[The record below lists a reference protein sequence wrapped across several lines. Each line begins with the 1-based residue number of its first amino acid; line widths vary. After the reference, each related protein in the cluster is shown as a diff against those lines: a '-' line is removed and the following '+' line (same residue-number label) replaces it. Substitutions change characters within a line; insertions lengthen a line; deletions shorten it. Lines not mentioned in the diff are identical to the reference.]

1 MLSFVWIVG
10 AFFGTFQ
17 CRYLQSNQE
26 DQLNLHC
33 SCCEDNLQL
42 FKTLG
47 HIVLCHKCDCTQ
59 HSQTEG
65 KLLVLIVS
73 LLPDKLLDPFLD
85 DRGEVAEAAF
95 YLSILIQALH
105 CINYEPFKIK

>member
-1 MLSFVWIVG
+1 MALKSAICCRLFGLSEHFLVLSNVG
-10 AFFGTFQ
+10 IFKIITAAVAKII
-17 CRYLQSNQE
+17 Y
-26 DQLNLHC
+26 
-33 SCCEDNLQL
+33 QL

-73 LLPDKLLDPFLD
+73 LLPAKLLDPSLD